1 MAVVIVSGGW
11 PTKQVQNL
19 SKQQQQQNNN
29 DQHTK
34 DDNDNTDVVIIIPLS
49 VPGELFC
56 LFFFV

>member
-34 DDNDNTDVVIIIPLS
+34 DDNDHPARDL
-49 VPGELFC
+49 
-56 LFFFV
+56 